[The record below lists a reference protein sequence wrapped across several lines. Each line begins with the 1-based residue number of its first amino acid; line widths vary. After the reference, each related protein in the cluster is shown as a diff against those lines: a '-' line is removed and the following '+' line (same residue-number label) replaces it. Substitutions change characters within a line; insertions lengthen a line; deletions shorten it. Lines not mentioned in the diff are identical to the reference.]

1 MPSLFIES
9 LTNLE
14 TPYRN
19 IHQDIVDGCKQHQR
33 QAQNE
38 LYKLYSKA
46 MYNIAYRITNNELDA
61 EDVLQESFVSAF
73 KNIAGYRGTASIGA
87 WLKRIVINNSITAVK
102 KRKVDFVPIEE
113 QGEFP
118 EWQHQQDDDL
128 LYLNVEKIRNAIQL
142 LPDGY
147 RVVFSLYLMEGYD
160 HKEIASILKITESTS
175 KSQYNRSKKKLQKIL
190 KEEVFYDE

>member
-1 MPSLFIES
+1 M
-9 LTNLE
+9 E
-14 TPYRN
+14 TQYRN
-19 IHQDIVDGCKQHQR
+19 IHQNIVDRCKAEDR

-46 MYNIAYRITNNELDA
+46 MYNISYRITNNELDA

-73 KNIAGYRGTASIGA
+73 RNIHSYRGTASIGA
-87 WLKRIVINNSITAVK
+87 WLKRIVINSSITAVK
-102 KRKVDFVPIEE
+102 KRKADLVPIEDY
-113 QGEFP
+113 GEYADYDDGR
-118 EWQHQQDDDL
+118 DDDT
-128 LYLNVEKIRNAIQL
+128 LYLNVEKIRNAVQL

-160 HKEIASILKITESTS
+160 HKEIASILNISESTS

-190 KEEVFYDE
+190 SEEVFYDE